1 VELTPDEVSE
11 RLRAVRERIAGA
23 AARSGREPE
32 AVTLV
37 GVSKRKP
44 ASLIVAA
51 VRAGL
56 RDIGESYVQEA
67 LSKLPDA
74 RRAIEAAGLSPPR
87 CHFVGGLQ
95 SNKARDAVQI
105 FDVVESVDR
114 PSLARELSR
123 RAEARGRR
131 MPVLLQ
137 VDLAGEASK
146 GGQVDLAGE
155 ASKGGV
161 AATDVPALLDL
172 CASLPGLSVDGLM
185 TLPPAASDAEASRP
199 FFARLRELRDSLR
212 GGAAGTGLRELSMG
226 MSADYEVAIEE
237 GATWVRVG
245 TALFGPRED

>member
-1 VELTPDEVSE
+1 MELTADEVQE
-11 RLRAVRERIAGA
+11 RLRVVQERIAAA
-23 AARSGREPE
+23 AARSGRDPE

-37 GVSKRKP
+37 GISKRKP

-56 RDIGESYVQEA
+56 RDLGENYVQEA
-67 LSKLPDA
+67 LSKLPEA
-74 RRAIEAAGLSPPR
+74 RKELEAAGLDAPR
-87 CHFVGGLQ
+87 CHFVGSLQ

-105 FDVVESVDR
+105 FDVVESLDR
-114 PSLARELSR
+114 PSLAQELSR
-123 RAEARGRR
+123 RALARGRCL
-131 MPVLLQ
+131 PVLLQ

-146 GGQVDLAGE
+146 GG
-155 ASKGGV
+155 
-161 AATDVPALLDL
+161 ATESDVLALLDR
-172 CASLPGLSVDGLM
+172 CGSLPGISVDGLM

-212 GGAAGTGLRELSMG
+212 GSAFGAGLRELSMG

-245 TALFGPRED
+245 TALFGPREG

>member
-1 VELTPDEVSE
+1 VALTPEEVSE
-11 RLRAVRERIAGA
+11 RLRVVRERIAEA
-23 AARSGREPE
+23 AARSGRAPE
-32 AVTLV
+32 SVTLV

-56 RDIGESYVQEA
+56 RHIGENYVQEA
-67 LSKLPDA
+67 VSKLSEA
-74 RRAIEAAGLSPPR
+74 RQELEEAGLGPPR
-87 CHFVGGLQ
+87 CHFVGSLQ

-105 FDVVESVDR
+105 FDVIESVDR
-114 PSLARELSR
+114 PSLARALSR
-123 RAEARGRR
+123 RAEPQGRR
-131 MPVLLQ
+131 LSILLQ

-146 GGQVDLAGE
+146 GGVAVTDL
-155 ASKGGV
+155 
-161 AATDVPALLDL
+161 PALLDL

-185 TLPPAASDAEASRP
+185 TLPPAAREAEASRP

-212 GGAAGTGLRELSMG
+212 ESAAGAGLSELSMG
-226 MSADYEVAIEE
+226 MSADYQVAIEE

>member
-1 VELTPDEVSE
+1 
-11 RLRAVRERIAGA
+11 
-23 AARSGREPE
+23 
-32 AVTLV
+32 VTLV
-37 GVSKRKP
+37 GVSKHKP

-56 RDIGESYVQEA
+56 GDVGENYVQEA
-67 LSKLPDA
+67 LSKLAEA
-74 RRAIEAAGLSPPR
+74 RKELEGAGLRPPR
-87 CHFVGGLQ
+87 CHFIGSLQ
-95 SNKARDAVQI
+95 SNKARDAVRI

-123 RAEARGRR
+123 RAEAQRR
-131 MPVLLQ
+131 RLSVLLQ

-146 GGQVDLAGE
+146 GGA
-155 ASKGGV
+155 

-172 CASLPGLSVDGLM
+172 CTSLPGLSVDGLM
-185 TLPPAASDAEASRP
+185 TLPPAAREAEASRS

-212 GGAAGTGLRELSMG
+212 GSAAGAGLRELSMG

>member
-1 VELTPDEVSE
+1 VGLTPDEVSE

-23 AARSGREPE
+23 ASRSGREPE

-56 RDIGESYVQEA
+56 RAIGESYVQEA
-67 LSKLPDA
+67 LSKLPEA
-74 RRAIEAAGLSPPR
+74 RSELAAAGLSPPR
-87 CHFVGGLQ
+87 WHFVGGLQ
-95 SNKARDAVQI
+95 SNKARDVVQI

-137 VDLAGEASK
+137 VDLA
-146 GGQVDLAGE
+146 DE

-161 AATDVPALLDL
+161 AEADLPALLAL
-172 CASLPGLSVDGLM
+172 CTSLPGLSVGGLM

-212 GGAAGTGLRELSMG
+212 GSAAGAGLRELSMG

>member
-1 VELTPDEVSE
+1 MELTSDEVPE

-23 AARSGREPE
+23 AVRSGRDPE

-44 ASLIVAA
+44 ASLIVSA

-74 RRAIEAAGLSPPR
+74 WQELEEAGLHPPR
-87 CHFVGGLQ
+87 CHFVGSLQ
-95 SNKARDAVQI
+95 SNKARDAVQA
-105 FDVVESVDR
+105 FDVVESLDR
-114 PSLARELSR
+114 PSLARALSR

-131 MPVLLQ
+131 LPVLL
-137 VDLAGEASK
+137 
-146 GGQVDLAGE
+146 QVDLAGE

-161 AATDVPALLDL
+161 AATDAPALLAL

-185 TLPPAASDAEASRP
+185 TLPPAAGDAEASRP
-199 FFARLRELRDSLR
+199 FFAQLQELRDSLR
-212 GGAAGTGLRELSMG
+212 GSAAGAGLRELSMG

-245 TALFGPRED
+245 TALFGSREG